1 MLRTYMKVPFQE
13 KDEAKLL
20 GARFDSNEKLWY
32 TEGLII
38 PFLAKWDVL
47 IDCPFKEKEEAKAKG
62 ARFDFDLKRWFIP
75 RGVTDVMS
83 FSKWLPSR
91 SVNTGV
97 SVSSSQS
104 GLPLVQKSTPQSPPV
119 QKSTPQSPRA
129 TAAVAPAVSLHIHV
143 KAPAGVDTGS
153 KAAADLLK
161 IKKDIKDS
169 SGLNVADLKELL
181 KSRGVKGVSALSKQ
195 ELIDKCVEMKILS
208 TVVVLSGAQ
217 PSTTAPS
224 KKRKNPDDS
233 SSRVCD
239 PSNIPPDFECPI
251 LMEAMID
258 PVICSDGFS
267 YERAAIENWLRHHE
281 TSPKTNEVLSNKKLI
296 PNKTLKAAII
306 TWRETKDR

>member
-32 TEGLII
+32 TEGLIA
-38 PFLAKWDVL
+38 PFLVKWDVL

-104 GLPLVQKSTPQSPPV
+104 GPPPV
-119 QKSTPQSPRA
+119 QKSTPQSPPRA

-143 KAPAGVDTGS
+143 KAPAEVDTGS

-169 SGLNVADLKELL
+169 SGLSVADLKELL

-195 ELIDKCVEMKILS
+195 ELIDKCVEMKILN
-208 TVVVLSGAQ
+208 TVVVLSGTQ
-217 PSTTAPS
+217 PSNAAPL
-224 KKRKNPDDS
+224 KKRKNLDDS
-233 SSRVCD
+233 SSRVCA

-267 YERAAIENWLRHHE
+267 YERAAIEDWLRHHE

-306 TWRETKDR
+306 TWRESNDR

>member
-1 MLRTYMKVPFQE
+1 MLRAYMKVPFQE

-20 GARFDSNEKLWY
+20 GARFDSTEKLWY
-32 TEGLII
+32 TEGLIA
-38 PFLAKWDVL
+38 PFLTKWAVL

-62 ARFDFDLKRWFIP
+62 ARFDYDLKRWFIP
-75 RGVTDVMS
+75 RGVTDVTP
-83 FSKWLPSR
+83 FAKWLPSR
-91 SVNTGV
+91 SVSTGA
-97 SVSSSQS
+97 SVSSGQSSQ
-104 GLPLVQKSTPQSPPV
+104 PPV
-119 QKSTPQSPRA
+119 QKSTLQSPPRA

-143 KAPAGVDTGS
+143 TAPEKADTGS
-153 KAAADLLK
+153 KATAELSK

-169 SGLNVADLKELL
+169 SGLSVADLKELL

-267 YERAAIENWLRHHE
+267 YERAAIEEWLRRHG
-281 TSPKTNEVLSNKKLI
+281 TSPKTNEVLPNKNLI

-306 TWRETKDR
+306 TWRESN